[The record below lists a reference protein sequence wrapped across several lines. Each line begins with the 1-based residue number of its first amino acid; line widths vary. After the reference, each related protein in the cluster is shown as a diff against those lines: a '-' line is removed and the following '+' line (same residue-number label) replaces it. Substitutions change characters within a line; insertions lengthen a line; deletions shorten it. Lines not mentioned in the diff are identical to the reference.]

1 MIGILAEDYSK
12 KLLKG
17 SIVEIAE
24 IKKCCYCKTGYWAK
38 VVDEWSR
45 PKWLD
50 LSWFKSIKS
59 GKKVK
64 ITVKVYE

>member
-12 KLLKG
+12 KLPKG

-24 IKKCCYCKTGYWAK
+24 IKKYYDCQTGYMAK
-38 VVDEWSR
+38 VVSEWSR

-50 LSWFKSIKS
+50 LSWFKSIRA
-59 GKKVK
+59 GKKGR
-64 ITVKVYE
+64 ITGRIYE